1 MKILYRVAVRL
12 NTELLYGLLI
22 MKYFVKIIKVGFTF
36 NSKFLYKINSI
47 LIFLNYVGYYILC
60 NSIIIIIITNIEL
73 VILLLVE
80 VIDSLFVLTL
90 IVFTIN
96 RILFIIFLFFIL

>member
-1 MKILYRVAVRL
+1 MNMFYKKNFVRL
-12 NTELLYGLLI
+12 NTWLLYGSLIKKYLLR
-22 MKYFVKIIKVGFTF
+22 IKVGFTF

-80 VIDSLFVLTL
+80 VIDSLFV
-90 IVFTIN
+90 
-96 RILFIIFLFFIL
+96 

>member
-1 MKILYRVAVRL
+1 MKMLYRVAVRL

-22 MKYFVKIIKVGFTF
+22 MKYFVKIIEVGFTF

-60 NSIIIIIITNIEL
+60 NSIFIIIITNIEL
-73 VILLLVE
+73 VLLLVE
-80 VIDSLFVLTL
+80 VIDSYLF
-90 IVFTIN
+90 
-96 RILFIIFLFFIL
+96 